1 MRASTTSNAASTTS
15 QVSKTTTVPPIPGLA
30 PKVEMEQEIYIDGTK
45 VEKGFVIT
53 PEWADKRAEVIQQ
66 YLDLF
71 ISYPDLYID
80 LITPQTS
87 TVRLFFYQRI
97 F

>member
-1 MRASTTSNAASTTS
+1 
-15 QVSKTTTVPPIPGLA
+15 V
-30 PKVEMEQEIYIDGTK
+30 D
-45 VEKGFVIT
+45 KGFVIT
-53 PEWADKRAEVIQQ
+53 PEWADKHAEVIQQ

-87 TVRLFFYQRI
+87 TIRLFFYQRI

>member
-1 MRASTTSNAASTTS
+1 MTASTTSNAASTTA
-15 QVSKTTTVPPIPGLA
+15 QVSKTTAVPPIPGLG
-30 PKVEMEQEIYIDGTK
+30 PKVEIEQEIYIDGTK
-45 VEKGFVIT
+45 VDKGFVIT
-53 PEWADKRAEVIQQ
+53 PEWADKHAEVIQQ
-66 YLDLF
+66 YFDLF

-87 TVRLFFYQRI
+87 TFKLFFYQRI

>member
-1 MRASTTSNAASTTS
+1 MKASTTSNAAPTTS
-15 QVSKTTTVPPIPGLA
+15 QMSKATTMPPIPGLA
-30 PKVEMEQEIYIDGTK
+30 PKTEMEQEIYIDGTK

-53 PEWADKRAEVIQQ
+53 PEWADKHAEVIQQ
-66 YLDLF
+66 YFDLF

-87 TVRLFFYQRI
+87 TVKLFFYQRI

>member
-1 MRASTTSNAASTTS
+1 MTASTTSNTASTTS
-15 QVSKTTTVPPIPGLA
+15 QVSKTTTVPSIPGLG
-30 PKVEMEQEIYIDGTK
+30 PKVEIEQEIYIDGTK
-45 VEKGFVIT
+45 VDKGFVIT
-53 PEWADKRAEVIQQ
+53 PEWADKHAEVIQQ
-66 YLDLF
+66 YFDLF

-87 TVRLFFYQRI
+87 TFKLFFYQRI